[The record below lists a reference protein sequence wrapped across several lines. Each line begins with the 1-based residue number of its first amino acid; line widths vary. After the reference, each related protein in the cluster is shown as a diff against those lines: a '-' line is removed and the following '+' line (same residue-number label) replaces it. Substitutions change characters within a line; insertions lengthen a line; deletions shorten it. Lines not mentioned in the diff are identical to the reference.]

1 MPYAVEKFNRKRALQ
16 RKLERDKDFDHNVP
30 SRRLKQVSQEYASAK
45 KGHTSSRSDADTLT
59 TFPFTWCYAE
69 SQQADEAQHKTRR
82 RLERHV
88 RSGVS
93 PWWVRPLSPRLTR
106 LGNQKSKDDEVKV
119 AVTFSWLEGNDTNST
134 LLTRRD
140 CPCSFDGMFGGD

>member
-1 MPYAVEKFNRKRALQ
+1 LQ
-16 RKLERDKDFDHNVP
+16 GKLERDKDFDHNVP
-30 SRRLKQVSQEYASAK
+30 SRRLKQVSQEYASVK

-59 TFPFTWCYAE
+59 TFPFTWCYAGE
-69 SQQADEAQHKTRR
+69 CQQADEAQDKTRR

-106 LGNQKSKDDEVKV
+106 LGNQKSKDDDEVKV
-119 AVTFSWLEGNDTNST
+119 ACHISMVGEK
-134 LLTRRD
+134 
-140 CPCSFDGMFGGD
+140 